1 MATLRQTLQYKS
13 NLWRHRA
20 VVINKTFLAFSKS
33 GSVLVVIDHGEL
45 ATDNSLAKSTGRLG
59 PEVALLVHPVLGL
72 QARKFRLLLLFPL
85 GLRGGRGS
93 SKVRLNMQLE
103 LIMKTTNF

>member
-1 MATLRQTLQYKS
+1 MY
-13 NLWRHRA
+13 
-20 VVINKTFLAFSKS
+20 VINITFLAFSKS

-72 QARKFRLLLLFPL
+72 QARKFRLLLFPL